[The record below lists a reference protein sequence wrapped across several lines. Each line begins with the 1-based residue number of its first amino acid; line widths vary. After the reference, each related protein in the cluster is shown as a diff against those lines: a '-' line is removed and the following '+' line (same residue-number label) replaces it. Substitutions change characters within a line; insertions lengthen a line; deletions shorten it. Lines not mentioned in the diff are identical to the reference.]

1 MNDEQRFFLS
11 VFRQPPARLTVEQV
25 GWVLNCASHNIRI
38 LVRAGL
44 LKPLGDPPENGEKV
58 FHTDE
63 ILELIKNKSWLAR
76 VTNAIHRA
84 HHVKNETRKS
94 VKQNRV
100 TC

>member
-1 MNDEQRFFLS
+1 MSDEQRFFLS

-58 FHTDE
+58 FHTDDRQGQHQRAE
-63 ILELIKNKSWLAR
+63 RLADAMR
-76 VTNAIHRA
+76 NYFGVMDRHKDR
-84 HHVKNETRKS
+84 S
-94 VKQNRV
+94 D
-100 TC
+100 

>member
-1 MNDEQRFFLS
+1 MSDEQRFFLS

-25 GWVLNCASHNIRI
+25 GWVLNCAPHNIRI

-63 ILELIKNKSWLAR
+63 ILELVKNKSWLAR
-76 VTNAIHRA
+76 VTNAIHRG
-84 HHVKNETRKS
+84 HRVKNETRNS

-100 TC
+100 TR